1 MLFPWTCR
9 PPPPDHRRMPV
20 PDRRPVL
27 HWTADVS
34 TFFQGVFRRKAAVI
48 VLVVAALGLG
58 VFRFSTMPMEFLP
71 EMENPEVTVSV
82 IGPGYDAASME
93 KLVTNPLENSL
104 AAVKG
109 KPTCFPCPE
118 TDFRKSI
125 CSSIPGRTWMQEA
138 RSFPDGAGRN
148 GLGQHVDGQQRGR
161 SPLRLGSIAD
171 ARQLHGSIDRG
182 NRRGSGGR
190 SRVVH
195 NEERM
200 TIREALLE
208 AAGTRMRPDPHDG
221 DGDRRR
227 DGPAC
232 LRLHGN
238 RQRRLAEPGHRR
250 DRRLDRRHT
259 ADARICALRL

>member
-1 MLFPWTCR
+1 
-9 PPPPDHRRMPV
+9 MPV

-58 VFRFSTMPMEFLP
+58 VFRFSTMPTEFLP

-208 AAGTRMRPDPHDG
+208 AAGTRMRPILMTATATVGAMVPLVFG
-221 DGDRRR
+221 STETGSVVSQNLAIVVI
-227 DGPAC
+227 GGLTVAT
-232 LRLHGN
+232 LLTLVFVRL
-238 RQRRLAEPGHRR
+238 
-250 DRRLDRRHT
+250 
-259 ADARICALRL
+259 